1 MQKKLIL
8 ILTLVLVVSVFS
20 AVGAQEVKKQD
31 TFTFATIGNQNTLDP
46 HFSYDTG
53 SAEIIDNVYENLL
66 GYKGESVT
74 EFTPLLSTEVPS
86 EENGLIKDDGTTY
99 IFPIREGVEFSNGN
113 PLTPEDVKYSILRGL
128 ITNRSGGAIW
138 MLYEPLLGVN
148 GLQDVVNDV
157 IGQVDGEDL
166 APGDLTAEQS
176 AKVYQELEKVIEIDG
191 NNVIFHLQ
199 DGPYP
204 PFLNI
209 LAEGAAWGSIID
221 KEWSIEQGTWDGS
234 PETIAEYYDP
244 AKEDDPLYDKMMGTG
259 PFELLEWE
267 NGDHVYLSRNE
278 NYWREPANF
287 KTVVIKNIDEFSTR
301 KLLLQRGDADMI
313 YVPNQFLSQVE
324 AMDNVTVTTGIPA
337 QQNMTGIM
345 NWEINIKGN
354 ESVGSGELD
363 GEGIPAK
370 FFADKHVRLGFIN
383 AFNYDAFI
391 NEVRQGNSLAS
402 GGPIVRPLLG
412 TSEDQEVYSQ
422 DLEAAEEHFKKAF
435 DGEVWEKGFEMT
447 VLYNSG
453 NTARQAAADILKTYV
468 EGINPKFNINVRGVQ
483 WSSYLD
489 ALLQGNFTVGF
500 MGWLGDFPDP
510 HNWVTPYLA
519 SDGTFGGWKGAAYA
533 EWAKENTDPLIEKGI
548 NTVEPQ
554 EREEIYKEL
563 QAIAMEEGTDI
574 WIDQP
579 TGQNVRRDWV
589 KGWYPNAMRP
599 GLDAYILDKK

>member
-1 MQKKLIL
+1 MKNKIGILLLSLIL
-8 ILTLVLVVSVFS
+8 VFSVVSI
-20 AVGAQEVKKQD
+20 AGAQDTVKKPD
-31 TFTFATIGNQNTLDP
+31 TFTYVSIGNQNTLDP

-66 GYKGESVT
+66 AYQGESVNK
-74 EFTPLLSTEVPS
+74 FSPLLSKKVPS

-99 IFPIREGVEFSNGN
+99 VFPIREGVEFSNGN
-113 PLTPEDVKYSILRGL
+113 ALTPEDVKYSILRGM
-128 ITNRSGGAIW
+128 INNRSGGPIW
-138 MLYEPLLGVN
+138 MLYEPLLGVH
-148 GLQDVVNDV
+148 GLQKVVTNV
-157 IGQVDGEDL
+157 IGEDL
-166 APGDLTAEQS
+166 APGELTAEQS
-176 AKVYQELEKVIEIDG
+176 SEVYEELEKVIEVDG
-191 NNVIFHLQ
+191 NKVIFHLQ

-209 LAEGAAWGSIID
+209 LADGASWGAIID
-221 KEWSIEQGTWDGS
+221 KEWSIKQGAWDGS
-234 PETIAEYYDP
+234 PETIADYYDP

-259 PFELLEWE
+259 PFVLEEWE
-267 NGDHVYLSRNE
+267 NGDHVYLKRNE
-278 NYWREPANF
+278 NYWREPADFETVVF
-287 KTVVIKNIDEFSTR
+287 KTIDEFSTR

-313 YVPNQFLSQVE
+313 YVPNQFLSQVKE
-324 AMDNVTVTTGIPA
+324 MDNVKVTTGIPA

-345 NWEINIKGN
+345 NWEINTKGN
-354 ESVGSGELD
+354 ESVGSGKLD
-363 GEGIPAK
+363 GEGIPST

-391 NEVRQGNSLAS
+391 NEVRQGNALRS

-412 TSEDQEVYSQ
+412 TSEDQATYSQ

-435 DGEVWEKGFEMT
+435 DGDVWEKGFEMT
-447 VLYNSG
+447 ILYNSG

-468 EGINPKFNINVRGVQ
+468 EGLNPKFNISVRGVQ

-489 ALLQGNFTVGF
+489 ALLQGDFTIGF

-510 HNWVTPYLA
+510 HNWVSPYLA
-519 SDGTFGGWKGAAYA
+519 SDGTFGGWKGDAYA
-533 EWAKENTDPLIEKGI
+533 EWAKDNVDPLIDEGI
-548 NTVEPQ
+548 NTVNPQ
-554 EREEIYKEL
+554 QREEIYKEL
-563 QAIAMEEGTDI
+563 QSIAMEEGLDI

-599 GLDAYILDKK
+599 GLDAYILEKR